1 MLPPLLWC
9 PLSGIKMGRDNMWDE
24 GVSTIIEV
32 QNLENEII
40 IKEPKIFELILV
52 EKQQNLK
59 RVSLKSH
66 RYRILD

>member
-1 MLPPLLWC
+1 
-9 PLSGIKMGRDNMWDE
+9 MWDE